1 MPRLS
6 FDAFLRAHT
15 RIDAPWLCP
24 EIRLHLAEDLDT
36 IWAGQE
42 TCLARHSSAPP
53 YWAVAWVGGQALARY
68 VLDKPA
74 LFQGRSVLDFG
85 SGSGLCAIAAA
96 KVGASTDA
104 SDIDPNSIAAIVVNS
119 RLNHVQVE
127 PLQQD
132 FIGTSSRWDIVI
144 AGDLWYEA
152 DLARRL
158 TSWLVTIAQQGT
170 EVLLGDCGRSY
181 FPRRGITELQRY
193 EVRAPE
199 SLEQHRT
206 CSTAVWRLDQRR
218 A

>member
-1 MPRLS
+1 
-6 FDAFLRAHT
+6 
-15 RIDAPWLCP
+15 
-24 EIRLHLAEDLDT
+24 
-36 IWAGQE
+36 
-42 TCLARHSSAPP
+42 
-53 YWAVAWVGGQALARY
+53 
-68 VLDKPA
+68 
-74 LFQGRSVLDFG
+74 
-85 SGSGLCAIAAA
+85 
-96 KVGASTDA
+96 
-104 SDIDPNSIAAIVVNS
+104 
-119 RLNHVQVE
+119 VQVE

-158 TSWLVTIAQQGT
+158 TSWLVMIAQQGT

>member
-1 MPRLS
+1 VRN
-6 FDAFLRAHT
+6 R
-15 RIDAPWLCP
+15 R
-24 EIRLHLAEDLDT
+24 
-36 IWAGQE
+36 G
-42 TCLARHSSAPP
+42 
-53 YWAVAWVGGQALARY
+53 
-68 VLDKPA
+68 
-74 LFQGRSVLDFG
+74 QGRSE
-85 SGSGLCAIAAA
+85 
-96 KVGASTDA
+96 TDA
-104 SDIDPNSIAAIVVNS
+104 SDIDPDAIAAIVVNS

-181 FPRRGITELQRY
+181 FPRHESPSYSATSSG
-193 EVRAPE
+193 AE

-206 CSTAVWRLDQRR
+206 CSTAVWRLDLGR